1 MLELLLP
8 PLFVVVA
15 WWGGTGL
22 VLYLDG
28 MRRETVWWTLGGA
41 TVLALLSL
49 YGLRESAG
57 SLSPE
62 SALLAF
68 ICALAVWAW
77 QELAFLT
84 GVLTGSWRQPC
95 PPHLAFWPRFRL
107 AARAILHHEIGILCS
122 AMLVAAVTW
131 GGENQVG
138 TWTFLILWIMRLSA
152 KLNIFLGV
160 RNLNAEF
167 LPDHLRYLGSFF
179 VQKPMNWLLP
189 VPITVGSMIAAL
201 LFAEAMAPGTASGR
215 GVACMLLGTLLA
227 LAVFE
232 HWMLVL
238 PVPAA
243 VIWAWGFR
251 SRSAPQPVDIIVLS
265 GFPGA
270 GRRTV
275 AGRMLGEGTA
285 LLSAA
290 PGAAPAWPASGGL
303 GEDVSDDVRQAVAAW
318 KPARLL
324 LLPHDFV
331 DGAVLRQ
338 ALGRPEMRGTVAAV
352 RTLFVVDA
360 ENFSRDHP
368 RLPEWF
374 AREASAADE
383 IIVNRVDVAARGTLD
398 ATVSALRSM
407 APSAAI
413 SLRVQGECLADAAW
427 TSALAPACDRRGLEA
442 LLHDIAGGAFGEVD
456 RLEGIARAGQDW
468 VEFFV
473 AGGRPAMASF
483 APLGNE
489 QPRVTAFG
497 RRVDGGR
504 LSAAFAACAVRAVA

>member
-1 MLELLLP
+1 
-8 PLFVVVA
+8 
-15 WWGGTGL
+15 
-22 VLYLDG
+22 
-28 MRRETVWWTLGGA
+28 MR
-41 TVLALLSL
+41 
-49 YGLRESAG
+49 
-57 SLSPE
+57 
-62 SALLAF
+62 
-68 ICALAVWAW
+68 
-77 QELAFLT
+77 Q
-84 GVLTGSWRQPC
+84 
-95 PPHLAFWPRFRL
+95 
-107 AARAILHHEIGILCS
+107 
-122 AMLVAAVTW
+122 
-131 GGENQVG
+131 
-138 TWTFLILWIMRLSA
+138 SA

-189 VPITVGSMIAAL
+189 VPITFGSIAAGL
-201 LFAEAMAPGTASGR
+201 LVLEAMAPGTAPGR
-215 GVACMLLGTLLA
+215 ATGCMLLGMLLA

-251 SRSAPQPVDIIVLS
+251 SRSAPRRAEVVIVS

-275 AGRMLGEGTA
+275 AGAMLAEGTA

-290 PGAAPAWPASGGL
+290 SVAAPAWPASAGL
-303 GEDVSDDVRQAVAAW
+303 GDDVSGGVRQAVAAL

-324 LLPHDFV
+324 LLPASFKESASV
-331 DGAVLRQ
+331 RQ
-338 ALGRPEMRGTVAAV
+338 ALAQPELAAVISGV

-360 ENFSRDHP
+360 ENFVRDHA
-368 RLPEWF
+368 RMPEWF
-374 AREASAADE
+374 ARETAAADE
-383 IIVNRVDVAARGTLD
+383 IVINRVDAASRGMLD
-398 ATVSALRSM
+398 AVVCTLRAL
-407 APSAAI
+407 APSASM
-413 SLRVQGECLADAAW
+413 SLRVRGEALPDAAW
-427 TSALAPACDRRGLEA
+427 TSVLAPACDRGGLEA
-442 LLHDIAGGAFGEVD
+442 LLDDIAGGAFGEVD

-473 AGGRPAMASF
+473 AGGRPAMVSF